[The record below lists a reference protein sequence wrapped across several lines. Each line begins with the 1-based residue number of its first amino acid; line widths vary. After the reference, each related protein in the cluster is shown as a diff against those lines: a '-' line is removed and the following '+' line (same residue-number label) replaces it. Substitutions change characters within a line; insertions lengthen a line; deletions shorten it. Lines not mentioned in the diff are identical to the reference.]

1 MAEQPHGYTTIEA
14 FMEMIRRDDVRRANP
29 VGPLLERSGLSKG
42 HYFEIRKT
50 DGTSLRVDTLQR
62 LALAYGAEVVILIK

>member
-1 MAEQPHGYTTIEA
+1 MADHPHGYTTIPA
-14 FMEMIRRDDVRRANP
+14 FMEMIRRADVRHANP

-50 DGTSLRVDTLQR
+50 DGSNLRVDTLQR
-62 LALAYGAEVVILIK
+62 LCEAYGAKLVIVI